1 MILMRVEI
9 HPPHAGASL
18 GNLMILGLMGTV
30 FVTLFWVLGW
40 QTAIRFTD
48 THVST
53 TNFFSTATVAWSDV
67 TDVTMTNGLSIRLR
81 DGEELGNLQ
90 FGGSL
95 IGDLTGYPTH
105 RRAWRILHAAWQQA
119 QPQDAEGRYK
129 ARSRSMAEVPVLTS
143 MAWRQTVTAAVLIY
157 ASFMIAPL
165 FRLF

>member
-90 FGGSL
+90 F
-95 IGDLTGYPTH
+95 
-105 RRAWRILHAAWQQA
+105 A
-119 QPQDAEGRYK
+119 GR
-129 ARSRSMAEVPVLTS
+129 
-143 MAWRQTVTAAVLIY
+143 
-157 ASFMIAPL
+157 
-165 FRLF
+165 